1 MSVISEDRRI
11 QRATFLIS
19 LYEKRRGQTWR
30 KRSRKTEVIY
40 ERYAVLS
47 LVNKILEYT
56 PSSTNMGRFMS
67 KYIPH
72 DRTNNHHAIHT
83 ARNLMENDNPPAL
96 LVECMMEA
104 IECYKEAVDMTFENR
119 DVMFESFDKD
129 LDGCIELYKGIMSN
143 RVMIQLMEAKIK
155 ELRNEHTTN

>member
-1 MSVISEDRRI
+1 
-11 QRATFLIS
+11 
-19 LYEKRRGQTWR
+19 
-30 KRSRKTEVIY
+30 
-40 ERYAVLS
+40 
-47 LVNKILEYT
+47 VNKILEYT

-72 DRTNNHHAIHT
+72 DRTNSHHAIRT

-104 IECYKEAVDMTFENR
+104 VKCYKEAVNMTPENR
-119 DVMFESFDKD
+119 DVVFESFDKD
-129 LDGCIELYKGIMSN
+129 LEGCIELYNGIMSN

-155 ELRNEHTTN
+155 ELKNEHTTN